1 MDGQLDRGTT
11 TGQLWTPMASFSDTF
26 AVIHYFNSFW

>member
-11 TGQLWTPMASFSDTF
+11 TGQLWTPMASYTF